1 MKTYLTKGILRMPPF
16 KDMLLSAPDSQLDQS
31 MRELI
36 MVWDDE
42 PTSLQILE
50 VLDKVIYSALGSD
63 FVVTMLQI
71 FLETTMAKENT
82 TLEKIVPGAY
92 WRANI

>member
-1 MKTYLTKGILRMPPF
+1 MPPF

-50 VLDKVIYSALGSD
+50 VLDKVIYSSLGSD

-82 TLEKIVPGAY
+82 TLEKIVPGAH

>member
-1 MKTYLTKGILRMPPF
+1 
-16 KDMLLSAPDSQLDQS
+16 MLLSAPDSQLDQS

-50 VLDKVIYSALGSD
+50 VLDKVIYSSLGSD

-82 TLEKIVPGAY
+82 TLEKIVPGAH